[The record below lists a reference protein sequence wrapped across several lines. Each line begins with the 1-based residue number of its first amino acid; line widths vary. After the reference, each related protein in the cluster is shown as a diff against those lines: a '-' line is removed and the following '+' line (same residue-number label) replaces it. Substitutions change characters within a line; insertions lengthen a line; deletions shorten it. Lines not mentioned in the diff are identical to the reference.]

1 MAYAENDAGKEKPG
15 KKMSD
20 SELKSMLDA
29 QKTSALSSI
38 WSSKLSSER
47 DDALMY
53 YQNDMSKDMPAMD
66 GRSAAVSSD
75 VADTVEGLMPS
86 MMEIFA
92 GSEEV
97 VRFNPFGP
105 EDTLAAE
112 QETDY
117 INHVFMNENPGFV
130 VLYSFIKDALLS
142 KVGIV
147 KCWYE
152 TREEIEDETY
162 KDLTDDELDFILADK
177 EVEIIEHDEH
187 PIEDE
192 SVKIALAL
200 SPPHAA
206 IQDMMD
212 KAEDSKEDD
221 TDNKE
226 EQPPEGSVSPPAGGA
241 PPQQPNAGPPGIG
254 AASGGAPGPG
264 GAPPALQQQA
274 PPAPAGGPPSL
285 LGGASQGPPGV
296 PPASPMGAGG
306 PTLTKSLHDVKV
318 RRTNKVGQ
326 TKVLGVPP
334 EEFGIEK
341 TARSLRLHECNYCFH
356 RSVLSQNKLLEMGFD
371 EDVIEALPTYT
382 AITMPEEIN
391 RDTVDEH
398 QSVGSE
404 HNPAARRIEVVEHYV
419 RMDYEGNGR
428 AELYKVYSGASEGQL
443 LYRDGGKLACEKID
457 DFPFAAMTP
466 IIMTHRFFGRSIAD
480 VVMEIQRIKT
490 ALLRAALDNAYL
502 ANNPRVEV
510 AESHSGDN
518 TLDDLLISRPGGLI
532 RVKQPGGVNWQPVP
546 TIGQHVFPLLEYQDA
561 RLEKRTGVTEQG
573 QGLDPE
579 SLQNQ
584 TATSTNA
591 LMSMAQARM
600 KLIARVF
607 AETGIRDLFILIHGT
622 ERKHGGKSKTVRL
635 KNQWVKLDPRDW
647 KKRND
652 MTVEVGLGTGGK
664 QQQIQMLQLIGGLQ
678 NQALVAGLTNLVN
691 PHNLYQLVTAVT
703 RVAGFKDV
711 DRFFTDPKG
720 QPEPQ
725 QKQDPKVQIE
735 QMKAMTQARLQQQ
748 KMAFDSAHEK
758 NKFQANAALEQQK
771 FQHQRQ
777 IDMMK
782 LQREG
787 QVHQQKLQQ
796 TQQEHELR
804 KTEIASNML
813 MAQHKAEVESQAAQ
827 QKLGMQQ
834 AQAEHDMGIQKQMGE
849 HELDHAQQKADI
861 EISTAKQKAA
871 AVPKQPKGNK

>member
-1 MAYAENDAGKEKPG
+1 
-15 KKMSD
+15 MSD

-53 YQNDMSKDMPAMD
+53 YMNDMSKDMPSMD

-75 VADTVEGLMPS
+75 VADTIEGLMPS

-105 EDTLAAE
+105 EDVLAAE

-147 KCWYE
+147 KVWYE

-192 SVKIALAL
+192 SVKIALSL

-212 KAEDSKEDD
+212 KAEDSKEP
-221 TDNKE
+221 E
-226 EQPPEGSVSPPAGGA
+226 EENEQGPAPPGGPEQQPP
-241 PPQQPNAGPPGIG
+241 NAEPSGLG
-254 AASGGAPGPG
+254 AASGGAPGLG
-264 GAPPALQQQA
+264 GAPPALPPPGA
-274 PPAPAGGPPSL
+274 PPGMGHNMP
-285 LGGASQGPPGV
+285 PPGQQ
-296 PPASPMGAGG
+296 
-306 PTLTKSLHDVKV
+306 LTKSLHDVKV

-356 RSVLSQNKLLEMGFD
+356 RSIVSQNKLMEMGFD
-371 EDVIEALPTYT
+371 EDVIDALPTYT

-398 QSVGSE
+398 QNVGSE
-404 HNPAARRIEVVEHYV
+404 HNPAARRIEIVEHYV

-600 KLIARVF
+600 KLIARVL

-622 ERKHGGKSKTVRL
+622 ERKHGGKAKTVRL

-720 QPEPQ
+720 QPTPQ
-725 QKQDPKVQIE
+725 VKQDPKVQIE

-748 KMAFDSAHEK
+748 KMQFDSAHEK
-758 NKFQANAALEQQK
+758 NKFQADAALEQQK
-771 FQHQRQ
+771 FQHQRE

-782 LQREG
+782 MQREG
-787 QVHQQKLQQ
+787 QVHQQKLEQGS
-796 TQQEHELR
+796 QEHELR
-804 KTEIASNML
+804 KQEIASNML
-813 MAQHKAEVESQAAQ
+813 MQQHKAQVENDAAQ
-827 QKLGMQQ
+827 TKLGLQQ
-834 AQAEHDMGIQKQMGE
+834 AQAEHDMGIKKEEFGLEKERMSHESKLAEQKQS
-849 HELDHAQQKADI
+849 HELGLAESKATGQAPRMLKKRKIKVVRDKTGRI
-861 EISTAKQKAA
+861 AGAEEE
-871 AVPKQPKGNK
+871 

>member
-1 MAYAENDAGKEKPG
+1 
-15 KKMSD
+15 MSD

-29 QKTSALSSI
+29 QKMGALASI

-53 YQNDMSKDMPAMD
+53 YQNDMGKDMPSMD
-66 GRSAAVSSD
+66 GRSSAVSSD
-75 VADTVEGLMPS
+75 VADTIEGLMPA

-97 VRFNPFGP
+97 VKFNPVGP
-105 EDTLAAE
+105 EDVEAAE

-117 INHVFMNENPGFV
+117 INHVFMQENPGFV

-142 KVGIV
+142 KVGVV
-147 KCWYE
+147 KVWWE
-152 TREEIEDETY
+152 TREEIEEETY
-162 KDLTDDELDFILADK
+162 KDLTDDELDIILGDK
-177 EVEIIEHDEH
+177 GIKIVEHEEH
-187 PIEDE
+187 PIDDPQLQ
-192 SVKIALAL
+192 IALSL
-200 SPPHAA
+200 SPPHSAV
-206 IQDMMD
+206 QDIMD
-212 KAEDSKEDD
+212 KQEEEGEKDS
-221 TDNKE
+221 
-226 EQPPEGSVSPPAGGA
+226 QPQQAPSAPAGG
-241 PPQQPNAGPPGIG
+241 QP
-254 AASGGAPGPG
+254 SPG
-264 GAPPALQQQA
+264 GAP
-274 PPAPAGGPPSL
+274 
-285 LGGASQGPPGV
+285 QGPPGA

-306 PTLTKSLHDVKV
+306 PTPPPQQQVSKSLHDIKV
-318 RRTNKVGQ
+318 RRTSTVGQ
-326 TKVLGVPP
+326 TRILGVPP

-356 RSVLSQNKLLEMGFD
+356 RSIISQNRLLEMGFD
-371 EDVIEALPTYT
+371 EDVVDALPTYT

-398 QSVGSE
+398 QNVGTE
-404 HNPAARRIEVVEHYV
+404 HNPAARRVEVIEHYV
-419 RMDYEGNGR
+419 RMDYEGNGK

-443 LYRDGGKLACEKID
+443 LYRDGGELALEKID

-510 AESHSGDN
+510 AESHSSDN
-518 TLDDLLISRPGGLI
+518 TLDDLLVSRPGGLV
-532 RVKQPGGVNWQPVP
+532 RVKQPGGITWQPVP
-546 TIGQHVFPLLEYQDA
+546 TIGQHIFPLLEYQDS

-579 SLQNQ
+579 ALQNQ
-584 TATSTNA
+584 TATSANA
-591 LMSMAQARM
+591 MISMAQTRM

-607 AETGIRDLFILIHGT
+607 AETGIRDLFILVHGL
-622 ERKHGGKSKTVRL
+622 ERKHGGKAKTVRL
-635 KNQWVKLDPRDW
+635 KNQWVKIDPRDW

-652 MTVEVGLGTGGK
+652 MTIEVGIGSGGK
-664 QQQIQMLQLIGGLQ
+664 QEKLQMLQLIGGLQ
-678 NQALVAGLTNLVN
+678 NQALVAGLTNLVSQ
-691 PHNLYQLVTAVT
+691 HNLYEMAKAVTA
-703 RVAGFKDV
+703 VAGFKDTS
-711 DRFFTDPKG
+711 RFFTDPKG
-720 QPEPQ
+720 QPAPPP
-725 QKQDPKVQIE
+725 KQDPKVQIE
-735 QMKAMTQARLQQQ
+735 QMHAQTQARLQQQ
-748 KMAFDSAHEK
+748 KMQFDSQHEK
-758 NKFQANAALEQQK
+758 NKFQADAALEQQK

-813 MAQHKAEVESQAAQ
+813 MAQHKAEVENRAAQ
-827 QKLGMQQ
+827 QKLGLQQ
-834 AQAEHDMGIQKQMGE
+834 AQAEHDMNIQQQMGE
-849 HELDHAQQKADI
+849 QELVHQKKKGDV
-861 EISTAKQKAA
+861 EISVAKQKAA
-871 AVPKQPKGNK
+871 AAPKQPKKTQ

>member
-1 MAYAENDAGKEKPG
+1 MT
-15 KKMSD
+15 D

-29 QKTSALSSI
+29 QKMSASASV

-53 YQNDMSKDMPAMD
+53 YMNDMSKDMPSMD
-66 GRSAAVSSD
+66 GRSNAVSSD
-75 VADTVEGLMPS
+75 VADTVEGLMPG

-97 VRFNPFGP
+97 VRFNPVGP
-105 EDTLAAE
+105 EDVDAAE

-142 KVGIV
+142 KVGVV
-147 KCWYE
+147 KVWWE
-152 TREEIEDETY
+152 EREEIEEETY
-162 KDLTDDELDFILADK
+162 KELTDDELDIILGDK
-177 EVEIIEHDEH
+177 SIEVVDHSEH
-187 PIEDE
+187 PIDDPN
-192 SVKIALAL
+192 VQIALAL
-200 SPPHAA
+200 APPHSA
-206 IQDMMD
+206 IQDIKD
-212 KAEDSKEDD
+212 ASEED
-221 TDNKE
+221 E
-226 EQPPEGSVSPPAGGA
+226 EAPTPPPQQGPAQGAGA
-241 PPQQPNAGPPGIG
+241 PPGTPGQ
-254 AASGGAPGPG
+254 
-264 GAPPALQQQA
+264 GAPPGV
-274 PPAPAGGPPSL
+274 APAGGPP
-285 LGGASQGPPGV
+285 GIAP
-296 PPASPMGAGG
+296 AGG
-306 PTLTKSLHDVKV
+306 PPQQLTKSLHDVKV
-318 RRTNKVGQ
+318 RRTNKLGQ

-356 RSVLSQNKLLEMGFD
+356 RSIISQNKLLEMGFD
-371 EDVIEALPTYT
+371 EDVVDALPTYT
-382 AITMPEEIN
+382 AITMAEEIN

-398 QSVGSE
+398 QNVGSE
-404 HNPAARRIEVVEHYV
+404 HNPAARRIEVIEHYV

-510 AESHSGDN
+510 AESHAGDN
-518 TLDDLLISRPGGLI
+518 TLDDLLISRPGGVV
-532 RVKQPGGVNWQPVP
+532 RTKQPGGINWQPVP

-561 RLEKRTGVTEQG
+561 RLERRTGVTEQG

-584 TATSTNA
+584 TATAANA
-591 LMSMAQARM
+591 MISMAQSRM
-600 KLIARVF
+600 KLIARVL
-607 AETGIRDLFILIHGT
+607 AETGIRDLFTLVHGM

-635 KNQWVKLDPRDW
+635 KNKWVKIDPRDW

-652 MTVEVGLGTGGK
+652 IVIEVGLGSGGK
-664 QQQIQMLQLIGGLQ
+664 QEKLQMLQLIGGLQ
-678 NQALVAGLTNLVN
+678 NQALVAGLTNLVSQN
-691 PHNLYQLVTAVT
+691 NLYNLATSVT
-703 RVAGFKDV
+703 RVAGFKDS

-720 QPEPQ
+720 QPAPPP
-725 QKQDPKVQIE
+725 KQDPKVQIE

-748 KMAFDSAHEK
+748 KMQFDSQHEK
-758 NKFQANAALEQQK
+758 NKFQADAALEQQK

-782 LQREG
+782 MQREG

-796 TQQEHELR
+796 TSAEHEL
-804 KTEIASNML
+804 KKQEIASNML
-813 MAQHKAEVESQAAQ
+813 MAQHKAEVENQAAQ

-834 AQAEHDMGIQKQMGE
+834 AQAEHDMGLKKEELGLEKDRME
-849 HELDHAQQKADI
+849 HEGKLAEK
-861 EISTAKQKAA
+861 KQSHEMALAESKVTGQAPRNPTYKKRKIKVVRDKTGRIA
-871 AVPKQPKGNK
+871 GAEEE